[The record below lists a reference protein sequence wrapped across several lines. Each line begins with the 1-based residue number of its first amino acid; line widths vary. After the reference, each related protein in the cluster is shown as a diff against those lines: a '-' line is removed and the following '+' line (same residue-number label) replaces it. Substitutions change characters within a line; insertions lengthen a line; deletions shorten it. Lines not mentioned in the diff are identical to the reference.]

1 MAQPKRKTSKMKKRI
16 RKSAQLSRNTK
27 VAVAKN
33 GQFTNAYV
41 IIDPVTGEAKLPH
54 RINPTTG
61 EYKGRQY
68 SKAVAE

>member
-16 RKSAQLSRNTK
+16 RK
-27 VAVAKN
+27 AVNVYK
-33 GQFTNAYV
+33 GIQVVF
-41 IIDPVTGEAKLPH
+41 DPITGEATLPH

-68 SKAVAE
+68 TKAIAE